1 MTAARKLTEINLLP
15 KERWETG
22 VLGKLLKW
30 ALNIGRY
37 VVVFTELVVIGAF
50 LYRFGLDRQLTDLKE
65 EIGQKQALVE
75 SFGDFEAKFR
85 DLQEK
90 LKIVKEIEGGQVKA
104 DQVLDG
110 VSQITPLDTVYDSI
124 LIDEEGVTLE
134 GQTLSEVGLAT
145 LLAKAQG
152 SQLFEGV
159 ALESVSSATD
169 NQGAIEFRLKL
180 NYETNN

>member
-90 LKIVKEIEGGQVKA
+90 
-104 DQVLDG
+104 
-110 VSQITPLDTVYDSI
+110 
-124 LIDEEGVTLE
+124 
-134 GQTLSEVGLAT
+134 
-145 LLAKAQG
+145 
-152 SQLFEGV
+152 
-159 ALESVSSATD
+159 
-169 NQGAIEFRLKL
+169 
-180 NYETNN
+180 